1 MVAAGCLPVAWHA
14 GKMYFLFGKEA
25 YNDRAPGYSDF
36 TGGLEKNESIYEG
49 ALREFAEE
57 TTGFFGD
64 VGELDQLIY
73 NNGGCLQLDLGERG
87 DYHVHVFRM
96 KMDPVVVECYNRN
109 HAFIYD
115 HVSNHRFLKSTKIF
129 EKIRIDWM
137 TPEEMRRRRREFRP
151 FYRQI
156 VDQLLNVHFQEIRAF
171 IMSNP
176 LNQHTRFH

>member
-36 TGGLEKNESIYEG
+36 TGGLERGESIYDG
-49 ALREFAEE
+49 ALREMAEE

-64 VGELDQLIY
+64 VDELHRLIQT
-73 NNGGCLQLDLGERG
+73 NGGAICFPLGERG

-96 KMDPVVVECYNRN
+96 KMDPTVVDCYNRN

-129 EKIRIDWM
+129 EKICIEWM
-137 TPEEMRRRRREFRP
+137 SPEDMRRRRREFRP
-151 FYRQI
+151 FYRKI
-156 VDQLLNVHFQEIRAF
+156 VDQLLNEHLPHIRDF
-171 IMSNP
+171 ITSRPKNT
-176 LNQHTRFH
+176 HIRF

>member
-36 TGGLEKNESIYEG
+36 TGGLERGESVYDG

-64 VGELDQLIY
+64 VGELDQLIHT
-73 NNGGCLQLDLGERG
+73 NGGCLPLALGERG
-87 DYHVHVFRM
+87 DYHVHLFRM
-96 KMDPVVVECYNRN
+96 KMDPVVIECYNRN

-115 HVSNHRFLKSTKIF
+115 HVSNHRFLKSTKLF
-129 EKIRIDWM
+129 EKIRVDWM
-137 TPEEMRRRRREFRP
+137 TVEEMRRRRREFRP

-156 VDQLLNVHFQEIRAF
+156 VDQLLNEHFREIREF
-171 IMSNP
+171 IT
-176 LNQHTRFH
+176 TRRNINHHIRF